1 MIRVELPYPARA
13 LWPNGRAHWAAK
25 AKQTGIHR
33 WAAAIAL
40 RHAQQSGAVADLDQR
55 PVPIKLIVHP
65 KRTGPLP
72 DADNCAASIK
82 AYLDGIADA
91 LKVNDKAFGAP
102 TVEYNALRTGA
113 FVIEVG

>member
-1 MIRVELPYPARA
+1 MIRVELPYPHKA

-33 WAAAIAL
+33 HMGAIAL
-40 RHAQQSGAVADLDQR
+40 RYAQQSGAEADLEQR
-55 PVPIKLIVHP
+55 PIPIKLVVHP
-65 KRTGPLP
+65 KAKGPLP

-91 LKVNDKAFGAP
+91 LKVNDKAFGS
-102 TVEYNALRTGA
+102 VVVQYNAHRTGV